1 MKTNRHKRLK
11 VKIDKLLEAN
21 AKYQA
26 ANVCVTNTPEQQK
39 KINEYCDK
47 NFIEPIREIDCRTYD
62 LIKKQSDNV

>member
-1 MKTNRHKRLK
+1 MKTNRHKK
-11 VKIDKLLEAN
+11 IKMKIDRLLEQN

-47 NFIEPIREIDCRTYD
+47 TFIQPIKNLDSETYD
-62 LIKKQSDNV
+62 LIKTQSDV

>member
-1 MKTNRHKRLK
+1 MKTNRHK
-11 VKIDKLLEAN
+11 KIKMRIDRLLEQN

-47 NFIEPIREIDCRTYD
+47 HFIQPIKNLDSETYD
-62 LIKKQSDNV
+62 LIKKQSDV

>member
-1 MKTNRHKRLK
+1 MKTNRHKK
-11 VKIDKLLEAN
+11 IKMKIDRLLEQN

-47 NFIEPIREIDCRTYD
+47 NFIQPIKNLDSETYD
-62 LIKKQSDNV
+62 LIRKQSDV

>member
-1 MKTNRHKRLK
+1 MKTNRHKK
-11 VKIDKLLEAN
+11 IKMKIDRLLEQN

-47 NFIEPIREIDCRTYD
+47 TFIQPIKNLDSETYD
-62 LIKKQSDNV
+62 LIKKQSDV